1 MVFSSVLFVGYFL
14 PAFLLLYFASPQR
27 WKNAVALAASIVF
40 YLWGEPRFGL
50 LVLAMLVLDF
60 YLVRLMHYAE
70 PKVKKILLWT
80 VLALNLSALLVYKYL
95 HFFSENF
102 HGLLQSLGNEGNWII
117 EIALPIGISFIT
129 FQKISY
135 ALDVYRGQ
143 SEPMHRFV
151 DYGLYILLFPQLI
164 AGPIVRYNEIEQ
176 QIRDRQAHQ
185 TAENRLRG
193 WFRFVLGLSKKLIIA
208 NPLGAFADD
217 VFAALP
223 GGIGSGLAW
232 LGIIAYSLQIYYD
245 FSAYSDMAI
254 GIGRMLGFRLPENFQ
269 FPYIAE
275 SITDFWRR
283 WHITLSRW
291 MRDYL
296 YIPLGGNRRSAKRT
310 YFNLWMVFLL
320 SGLWH
325 GAAWTFV
332 IWGVYHGL
340 WLVLERLGWHKYLER
355 LPRLLRVLWTYMLVL
370 IGWVFFRA
378 ADLSEAIQYLGAMF
392 RLSGPQTG
400 LAPDAYVRFLM
411 MLGLGIMAMGLW
423 RSWEE
428 RFREGYRLGRRPGLI
443 ALQTLGSLI
452 LGLWCLVELYA
463 TDFNP
468 FIYFR
473 F

>member
-1 MVFSSVLFVGYFL
+1 
-14 PAFLLLYFASPQR
+14 
-27 WKNAVALAASIVF
+27 
-40 YLWGEPRFGL
+40 
-50 LVLAMLVLDF
+50 
-60 YLVRLMHYAE
+60 
-70 PKVKKILLWT
+70 
-80 VLALNLSALLVYKYL
+80 
-95 HFFSENF
+95 
-102 HGLLQSLGNEGNWII
+102 
-117 EIALPIGISFIT
+117 
-129 FQKISY
+129 
-135 ALDVYRGQ
+135 
-143 SEPMHRFV
+143 
-151 DYGLYILLFPQLI
+151 PQLI

-208 NPLGAFADD
+208 NPLGAFADN

-325 GAAWTFV
+325 GAAWTFL

-428 RFREGYRLGRRPGLI
+428 RFREGYRLGRRSGLI
-443 ALQTLGSLI
+443 ALQALGSLI